1 MVACF
6 ISESSD
12 NLHRSWMVIFL
23 FSGCTYAMHSINAG
37 HILFLTLG
45 SNLYSK
51 MKSMVNHYSI
61 YIYKKSGHAIIKEN
75 TLKTKAFLG
84 HIWPTYL
91 VDLDTIMALLILGL
105 IIWQYWIWCCNGKI
119 YEKPHFFTT
128 MIKVQLKTTNL
139 YSSQNMCYRQQNYLI
154 LYTKFVLE
162 GTIIDMKWSVACSR
176 TNYIFWEV
184 KSVNKECDVFL
195 HFTLM

>member
-1 MVACF
+1 
-6 ISESSD
+6 
-12 NLHRSWMVIFL
+12 MVIFL

-51 MKSMVNHYSI
+51 MKCMVNHYSI
-61 YIYKKSGHAIIKEN
+61 YIYKKSGRAIIKEH

-84 HIWPTYL
+84 HIWPTYM

-119 YEKPHFFTT
+119 YEKTHFFTT

-139 YSSQNMCYRQQNYLI
+139 YSSQNMCYWQQNYLI
-154 LYTKFVLE
+154 LYTKFVMEGKTNWYEMKCCLLE
-162 GTIIDMKWSVACSR
+162 NK
-176 TNYIFWEV
+176 YIFWEV
-184 KSVNKECDVFL
+184 KSVNKECDVFVY
-195 HFTLM
+195 FTLM